1 MWVNICSRVCADCN
15 FGSGGSV
22 LVITMEEEEVGVC
35 SAVGSAM
42 EKCGVK
48 VGEAP
53 YIKDPLHPCV

>member
-1 MWVNICSRVCADCN
+1 M
-15 FGSGGSV
+15 